1 MLLKHNAGEKGAKNM
16 LKQTLKRMVLTGVTV
31 MVLMS
36 TAAPAAMAAQA
47 SYYDDDPKTLQFC
60 IIIWCPS

>member
-1 MLLKHNAGEKGAKNM
+1 MLLKHNAGEKGAKRM
-16 LKQTLKRMVLTGVTV
+16 LKQTLKRMVFTGVTV

-36 TAAPAAMAAQA
+36 TAAPAIAAQA